1 MKSRFIVL
9 LSLILLGCNEQS
21 DKTADNTIQADIA
34 LKEALLVGVWQP
46 SFSENLSYE
55 FLSSVEKGTN
65 DNALKTG
72 RTYRNGILRDFF
84 YWNLQANG
92 IVTLNIVSK
101 NCNSRPISR
110 CDVLAKTE
118 IQSSGSHLDKLNW
131 AISTDSDVDNVID
144 DVITDKYQ
152 KKLIDL
158 TSIAQ
163 GDFYFTTFESNF
175 SSAIYAQKANTSVT
189 LALDYLGTPIVV
201 SGEINSEALYQVSLS
216 SEQRLNSTRNFYVQ
230 NVGYK
235 DFTIESYL
243 DNVTLTSSMGD
254 NFTVRYDIVREVIY
268 PEGMVAS
275 TVQLDDFIALD
286 KRTRFY
292 SVVDSF
298 IPAPEILSSDK
309 LYSYITDQFSYG
321 KLNGG
326 GSNEMI
332 FDTSSTG
339 VLNYKDIYQGKNS
352 EEKHFSWQI
361 NALGFLELNM
371 DSGYQI
377 TVKFIEK
384 TLGGYITLLA
394 YDPPGD
400 EAPYYS
406 KNEFLLDDSY
416 PAFADAFPGRFEF
429 MSNDGFSKIFIDF
442 KADHTLE
449 TNSPGV
455 GGYWLIDENDNLIS
469 YECSSLNSKNIE
481 DYQSCY
487 DSLGVVSTD
496 DRYTNFSH
504 VRVVRV
510 LHREGNH
517 FKVKYDANVWGGP
530 FGIVDSD
537 YFGISWIYYWKR
549 IGNS

>member
-1 MKSRFIVL
+1 
-9 LSLILLGCNEQS
+9 
-21 DKTADNTIQADIA
+21 
-34 LKEALLVGVWQP
+34 
-46 SFSENLSYE
+46 
-55 FLSSVEKGTN
+55 
-65 DNALKTG
+65 
-72 RTYRNGILRDFF
+72 
-84 YWNLQANG
+84 
-92 IVTLNIVSK
+92 
-101 NCNSRPISR
+101 
-110 CDVLAKTE
+110 
-118 IQSSGSHLDKLNW
+118 
-131 AISTDSDVDNVID
+131 
-144 DVITDKYQ
+144 
-152 KKLIDL
+152 
-158 TSIAQ
+158 
-163 GDFYFTTFESNF
+163 
-175 SSAIYAQKANTSVT
+175 
-189 LALDYLGTPIVV
+189 
-201 SGEINSEALYQVSLS
+201 
-216 SEQRLNSTRNFYVQ
+216 
-230 NVGYK
+230 
-235 DFTIESYL
+235 
-243 DNVTLTSSMGD
+243 
-254 NFTVRYDIVREVIY
+254 
-268 PEGMVAS
+268 
-275 TVQLDDFIALD
+275 
-286 KRTRFY
+286 
-292 SVVDSF
+292 
-298 IPAPEILSSDK
+298 

-469 YECSSLNSKNIE
+469 YECSSLNSQNIE

-487 DSLGVVSTD
+487 DSLGVVLTD

-517 FKVKYDANVWGGP
+517 FKVKYDANLWGGP

-537 YFGISWIYYWKR
+537 YLGISWIYYWKR
-549 IGNS
+549 IGNIN